1 MQVRWILL
9 IIFLAVIGGIIYAV
23 FHYRDRIEILREFV
37 EFLRERKLW
46 WITPIV
52 VILLLLGVII
62 VVFETGAV
70 STVIYT
76 IF

>member
-1 MQVRWILL
+1 MKVHWIAL
-9 IIFLAVIGGIIYAV
+9 IVFLAAIGGIIFAII
-23 FHYRDRIEILREFV
+23 HYKDRIEILREFV

-62 VVFETGAV
+62 VFFETGAV

>member
-1 MQVRWILL
+1 MKIHWIAL
-9 IIFLAVIGGIIYAV
+9 IIFLPAIGGIIYAV
-23 FHYRDRIEILREFV
+23 VHYKDRVEILREFV
-37 EFLRERKLW
+37 NFLRERKLW